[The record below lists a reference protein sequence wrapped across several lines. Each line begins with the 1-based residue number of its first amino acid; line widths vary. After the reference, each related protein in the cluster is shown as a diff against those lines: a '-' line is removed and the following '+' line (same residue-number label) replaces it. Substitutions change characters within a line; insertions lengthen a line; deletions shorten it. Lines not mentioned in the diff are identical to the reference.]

1 MKVVSFVSLKGG
13 TAKSTIARHCAVAA
27 MRAGHKVVVVDCDQQ
42 GTLREW
48 GQTRGREPTVIGET
62 STQRRYVEQTLAK
75 LRADSTDLVLI
86 DTPGSFE
93 GAYSA
98 NAVALADFVVI
109 PCRPSGEDTAAFWET
124 ESRVSDAGKPF
135 GAIVSQAPTTSPK
148 PAADLMA
155 LFRDSNVE
163 VCPQAIH
170 LRQIVSATYSAGSTV
185 FEADRASGSDGRAVE
200 EFSAVWTWLAERVG
214 VKA

>member
-13 TAKSTIARHCAVAA
+13 TAKTTLARHCAVAA
-27 MRAGHKVVVVDCDQQ
+27 MQAGHAVKVLDCDQQ

-48 GQTRGREPTVIGET
+48 GTARGRAPDVIGET
-62 STQRRYVEQTLAK
+62 STQRRYVEQTLER
-75 LRADSTDLVLI
+75 LRGEGADLILI

-98 NAVALADFVVI
+98 NAVALSDFVVI

-124 ESRVSDAGKPF
+124 EARVTAAGKRF
-135 GAIVSQAPTTSPK
+135 GAVVSQAPTNTPK

-155 LFRDSNVE
+155 LFIGSGVD
-163 VCPQAIH
+163 VCPQAVH
-170 LRQIVSATYSAGSTV
+170 LRQIVATTYTGGSTV
-185 FEADRASGSDGRAVE
+185 FEAERTSDSDNRAADE
-200 EFSAVWTWLAERVG
+200 LKAVWTWVADRIG

>member
-1 MKVVSFVSLKGG
+1 MKIVAFVSLKGG

-27 MRAGHKVVVVDCDQQ
+27 MQAGHRVVVVDCDQQ

-48 GQTRGREPTVIGET
+48 GTTRGRPPEVIGET
-62 STQRRYVEQTLAK
+62 STQRRYVEQTLTK
-75 LRADSTDLVLI
+75 LRADGVDLVLI

-124 ESRVSDAGKPF
+124 ESRVTDAGKPF
-135 GAIVSQAPTTSPK
+135 GAVVSQAPTTSPK

-155 LFRDSNVE
+155 LFRSSGVE
-163 VCPQAIH
+163 VCPQAVH
-170 LRQIVSATYSAGSTV
+170 LRQIVSSTYSTGSTV
-185 FEADRASGSDGRAVE
+185 FEVDRASGSDGRAAE
-200 EFSAVWTWLAERVG
+200 EMTAVWTWLAERVG